1 MAERPL
7 REKDNALLV
16 SSYAV
21 SLTKMFETSLMG
33 AINMYKINMYKIL
46 ENRENRLNFHQ
57 RMFIGSSWR
66 GGRVVEGAPLLRE

>member
-1 MAERPL
+1 MAERHL
-7 REKDNALLV
+7 REKYNALLV

-21 SLTKMFETSLMG
+21 PLTKMFETSLMG
-33 AINMYKINMYKIL
+33 AINMYKIL
-46 ENRENRLNFHQ
+46 EIRENRLNFRE

>member
-21 SLTKMFETSLMG
+21 PLTKMFETSLMG
-33 AINMYKINMYKIL
+33 AINMYKIL
-46 ENRENRLNFHQ
+46 EIRENRLNFHQ

>member
-1 MAERPL
+1 MAERHL
-7 REKDNALLV
+7 REKYNALLV

-21 SLTKMFETSLMG
+21 PLTKMFETSLMG
-33 AINMYKINMYKIL
+33 AINMYKIL
-46 ENRENRLNFHQ
+46 EIRENRLNFHQ

>member
-1 MAERPL
+1 
-7 REKDNALLV
+7 
-16 SSYAV
+16 
-21 SLTKMFETSLMG
+21 MG
-33 AINMYKINMYKIL
+33 AINMYKIL

>member
-21 SLTKMFETSLMG
+21 SLIKMFETSRMG
-33 AINMYKINMYKIL
+33 TINMHKIL